1 MAEGAVETETGRR
14 TLLISRPVVGDF
26 HSGMSKMASQNKPSK
41 PGGSKKETQQQGGG
55 GGKQAPGQ
63 NKK

>member
-1 MAEGAVETETGRR
+1 
-14 TLLISRPVVGDF
+14 
-26 HSGMSKMASQNKPSK
+26 MASQNKPSK